1 MKGALQALQEKVDE
15 AEERAQFYENNTDIA
30 CFMKVLNGAAQGDK
44 TAEFV
49 RNQVRSFSTKKPHYS
64 DVILRECVIWKACFN
79 KSYEH
84 ARSRNIFQLPCR
96 STLQKYVGHLTG
108 GIGVTSLIKERL
120 CIEFKGL
127 TVEQEAFC
135 SLIVDEMAIQQ
146 RVIYDRQVD
155 KLFGFV
161 DRGEE
166 EHSTAVPQVANRL
179 LCFVIRGLST
189 SYIIPVGYFFT
200 RCLKGDQLFSMTM
213 EVLKVDL
220 RGGRPRHGSLQSFHQ
235 KALTNA
241 SCQLGRK
248 C

>member
-1 MKGALQALQEKVDE
+1 MKGALQVLQEKVDE
-15 AEERAQFYENNTDIA
+15 AEERAQFYENNTGIA
-30 CFMKVLNGAAQGDK
+30 CFMKVLNGAAQGYK

-155 KLFGFV
+155 KL
-161 DRGEE
+161 
-166 EHSTAVPQVANRL
+166 
-179 LCFVIRGLST
+179 C
-189 SYIIPVGYFFT
+189 
-200 RCLKGDQLFSMTM
+200 
-213 EVLKVDL
+213 
-220 RGGRPRHGSLQSFHQ
+220 
-235 KALTNA
+235 
-241 SCQLGRK
+241 
-248 C
+248 